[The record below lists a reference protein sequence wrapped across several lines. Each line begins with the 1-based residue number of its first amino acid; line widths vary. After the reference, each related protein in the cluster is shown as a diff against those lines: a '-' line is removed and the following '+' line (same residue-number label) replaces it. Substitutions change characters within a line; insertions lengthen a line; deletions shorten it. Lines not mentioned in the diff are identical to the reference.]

1 MTWRLALD
9 QLKQFEADLFNIKTD
24 LKNLIDEANPK
35 GLIQVKQRGLDLKE
49 QIKDSEVFSKYLVH
63 KELVRLRFRDAVKD
77 NELLISKTVRVIS
90 ELKTEEEK
98 LMIRN
103 RMSKI
108 SHLLVP
114 EPAVN
119 KELEDFKLKHDEEI
133 NELKNKH
140 KEDEA
145 KYEKEKEDLLN
156 QRIEIEQELQ
166 KLNDQYTVPNEDK
179 KLISYEVNLKLKL
192 RTNKFKLNY
201 QAILLI
207 YYILKLFV
215 YN

>member
-9 QLKQFEADLFNIKTD
+9 QMKQFEADLSNIKID
-24 LKNLIDEANPK
+24 LKNAIDEANPK
-35 GLIQVKQRGLDLKE
+35 YLIQIRQRGLDLKE

-63 KELVRLRFRDAVKD
+63 KELTRLRFRDTEKD
-77 NELLISKTVRVIS
+77 NELLISKTVRVIL

-103 RMSKI
+103 KMSKI

-145 KYEKEKEDLLN
+145 KYEKEKENLMN

-166 KLNDQYTVPNEDK
+166 QLKDQYTEPNEDK
-179 KLISYEVNLKLKL
+179 KLISYEVNLKMKLK
-192 RTNKFKLNY
+192 TNNVKLNY
-201 QAILLI
+201 NAILLI
-207 YYILKLFV
+207 YYKLKLFIL
-215 YN
+215 N

>member
-1 MTWRLALD
+1 MWRLALD
-9 QLKQFEADLFNIKTD
+9 QLKQFEADLSHIKTD
-24 LKNLIDEANPK
+24 LKNAIDATDPK
-35 GLIQVKQRGLDLKE
+35 DLIQIKQRELDLKE

-63 KELVRLRFRDAVKD
+63 KELARLRFRDTEKD

-103 RMSKI
+103 KMSKI

-114 EPAVN
+114 EPAAN

-145 KYEKEKEDLLN
+145 KYEKEKEDLMN

-166 KLNDQYTVPNEDK
+166 TLKDQYTEPNEDK

-201 QAILLI
+201 NVILFI
-207 YYILKLFV
+207 TK
-215 YN
+215 

>member
-1 MTWRLALD
+1 MWRLALD
-9 QLKQFEADLFNIKTD
+9 QLKQFEAHLSNIKTD
-24 LKNLIDEANPK
+24 LKDVINAANPK
-35 GLIQVKQRGLDLKE
+35 GLIQIKQRGLDLKE

-63 KELVRLRFRDAVKD
+63 KELARLRFRDANKE

-103 RMSKI
+103 RLDKI

-114 EPAVN
+114 EPAFN

-156 QRIEIEQELQ
+156 QRIEIEQELLIL
-166 KLNDQYTVPNEDK
+166 KDQYTEPNEDK

-201 QAILLI
+201 NVVLFI
-207 YYILKLFV
+207 YLFITK
-215 YN
+215 

>member
-9 QLKQFEADLFNIKTD
+9 QLKQFEADLSNIKTD
-24 LKNLIDEANPK
+24 LKNVIDEVNPK
-35 GLIQVKQRGLDLKE
+35 DLKQIKQRGLDLKE

-63 KELVRLRFRDAVKD
+63 KELARLRFRDTDKD
-77 NELLISKTVRVIS
+77 KELLICKTVRIIS

-114 EPAVN
+114 EPAIN

-145 KYEKEKEDLLN
+145 KYEKEKGDLLN

-166 KLNDQYTVPNEDK
+166 KLKDQYIEQSKDPM
-179 KLISYEVNLKLKL
+179 LISYEVNLKLKL

-201 QAILLI
+201 NVIPFI
-207 YYILKLFV
+207 TKKKLFV

>member
-9 QLKQFEADLFNIKTD
+9 QLKQFEADLSNIKTD
-24 LKNLIDEANPK
+24 LKNLIDEANLK
-35 GLIQVKQRGLDLKE
+35 DLIQIKQRGLDLKE

-63 KELVRLRFRDAVKD
+63 KELARLRFKDAVKD
-77 NELLISKTVRVIS
+77 NELLINKTVRIIS

-98 LMIRN
+98 TMIRN
-103 RMSKI
+103 RPDKI

-114 EPAVN
+114 VPASN

-133 NELKNKH
+133 NKLKCKH
-140 KEDEA
+140 MEDEA

-166 KLNDQYTVPNEDK
+166 KLKDQYIEQNKDPM
-179 KLISYEVNLKLKL
+179 LISYEVNLKLKL
-192 RTNKFKLNY
+192 RIIKFR
-201 QAILLI
+201 LI
-207 YYILKLFV
+207 YYASL
-215 YN
+215 

>member
-1 MTWRLALD
+1 MWRLALD
-9 QLKQFEADLFNIKTD
+9 QLKQFEADLSNIKTD
-24 LKNLIDEANPK
+24 LKNAIDAANPK
-35 GLIQVKQRGLDLKE
+35 DLKQIKQRGLDLKE

-63 KELVRLRFRDAVKD
+63 KELTRLRFRDANKD
-77 NELLISKTVRVIS
+77 SELLICKTVRVIS

-98 LMIRN
+98 TIIRN
-103 RMSKI
+103 RLNKI
-108 SHLLVP
+108 SYLLVP

-145 KYEKEKEDLLN
+145 KYEKEKEDLMN

-166 KLNDQYTVPNEDK
+166 KLKDQYTEPNVDT
-179 KLISYEVNLKLKL
+179 KLISYELNLNFYLKQINFLINLK
-192 RTNKFKLNY
+192 FAFHFD
-201 QAILLI
+201 Q
-207 YYILKLFV
+207 
-215 YN
+215 